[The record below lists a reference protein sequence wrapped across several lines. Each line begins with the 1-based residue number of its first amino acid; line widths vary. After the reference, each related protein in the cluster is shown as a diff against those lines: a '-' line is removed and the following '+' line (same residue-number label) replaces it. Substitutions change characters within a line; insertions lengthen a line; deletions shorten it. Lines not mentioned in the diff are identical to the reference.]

1 MSSTTSRL
9 VAILRNTSRR
19 SQHGQVLVLFAGGVL
34 VLLVVA
40 ALAFDVGMMLV
51 ERRDQQD
58 AADAA
63 ALAGARYLFDG
74 DCVAPTWTCSR
85 ARAAATAVA
94 LQNGFDDADPI
105 ESVQVLIPA
114 QNGRYARFPNF
125 VEVDINSQ
133 RPSIFGKVVGKT
145 AWPVSVMA
153 VASNGQDLKFP
164 FSMLALNPTAC
175 KAIQVSGQGE
185 VEAFGNIQSNSDGSA
200 AGCGGIG
207 LSRTGGG
214 EINIIADDA
223 TCRSAGTIQNS
234 GSGTMTC
241 TQAPGSFSLPD
252 PLESLAAPTKP
263 ALAPALQKIGHTKAI
278 EPHCPGATGGNAPT
292 ETQTTGCD
300 LAGNGGGSRGT
311 AWLLS
316 PGLYPAGL
324 TIDNQAR
331 AYMLP
336 GIYWIGGGG
345 LAVNGDASLV
355 TVDSLATATT
365 LNGYAVTTPAC
376 WESGGSCRTLW
387 ATNGGG
393 ALIYNSKLPTKA
405 GGPIDIGG
413 GGGVLFVKPFFDP
426 VSTPPDAVEAYN
438 NMSIFQDRTVTS
450 TVVFNGSSAD
460 AEVAGIVYV
469 PAAAVQVN
477 GSSSD
482 FYLDQ
487 IIADTFKV
495 NGSTGTIHVL
505 KRVGIDATVKAAGL
519 VD

>member
-1 MSSTTSRL
+1 MSSTTRRVISS
-9 VAILRNTSRR
+9 LRRR
-19 SQHGQVLVLFAGGVL
+19 SHDGQRGQVLVLFAGGVL
-34 VLLVVA
+34 ALLVVA

-74 DCVAPTWTCSR
+74 DCVAPTWTCAR

-94 LQNGFDDADPI
+94 LQNGFDDADPN
-105 ESVQVLIPA
+105 ETVQILIPA

-185 VEAFGNIQSNSDGSA
+185 LEAFGNIQSNSNGSE

-207 LSRTGGG
+207 MSRTGGG

-223 TCRSAGTIQNS
+223 TCRAAGTIQNQ

-252 PLESLAAPTKP
+252 PLEGLPAPPKP
-263 ALAPALQKIGHTKAI
+263 ALAAAMQPVGHTKAI
-278 EPHCPGATGGNAPT
+278 PDYCPGSTTRPPT
-292 ETQTTGCD
+292 ENATQGTCQP
-300 LAGNGGGSRGT
+300 GGGSPASQYRDL
-311 AWLLS
+311 AWVLS
-316 PGLYPAGL
+316 PGLYPNGL
-324 TIDNQAR
+324 NIRNGNKV
-331 AYMLP
+331 YLLP

-345 LAVNGDASLV
+345 FQVDGTSGSTATVMSIAVAADAKTNPALV
-355 TVDSLATATT
+355 T
-365 LNGYAVTTPAC
+365 P
-376 WESGGSCRTLW
+376 
-387 ATNGGG
+387 GGG
-393 ALIYNSKLPTKA
+393 VLLYNSKLPA
-405 GGPIDIGG
+405 IPAGPISLGSGG
-413 GGGVLFVKPFFDP
+413 GYLNIKSLKAPSTTDP
-426 VSTPPDAVEAYN
+426 NHAWD
-438 NMSIFQDRTVTS
+438 NMSIFQDRTVTQ
-450 TVVFNGSSAD
+450 TVTLNGASA
-460 AEVAGIVYV
+460 ATEVEGIVYV
-469 PAAAVQVN
+469 PKGAVVVN
-477 GSSSD
+477 GSNSD
-482 FYLDQ
+482 FTLDQ

-505 KRVGIDATVKAAGL
+505 KRVGIDANITAAGL